1 MYMKQKTV
9 EQTAPISEEILQ
21 QLAVELQRLAG
32 SVRKDIKN
40 KSTLKGLSNLSAI
53 TPIQQMLMN
62 HLSNTLLNN
71 GEPEQESKSQNM
83 PGYL

>member
-1 MYMKQKTV
+1 MKQKV
-9 EQTAPISEEILQ
+9 SEQTAPVSEAVLL

-32 SVRKDIKN
+32 SVRKDIKK
-40 KSTLKGLSNLSAI
+40 KSTLKGLSNLTAI

-71 GEPEQESKSQNM
+71 GEPKQESESQNM

>member
-1 MYMKQKTV
+1 MKQKV
-9 EQTAPISEEILQ
+9 SEQTAPVSEAVLL

-32 SVRKDIKN
+32 SVRKDIKK
-40 KSTLKGLSNLSAI
+40 KSTLKGLSNLTAI

-71 GEPEQESKSQNM
+71 GEPEQESKSQNI

>member
-1 MYMKQKTV
+1 MKQKAP
-9 EQTAPISEEILQ
+9 EQTTQVSEDVLQ
-21 QLAVELQRLAG
+21 KLAVELQRLAG
-32 SVRKDIKN
+32 SIRKDIKK
-40 KSTLKGLSNLSAI
+40 KSTLKGLSNLTAI

-71 GEPEQESKSQNM
+71 GEPEQESKTQNM

>member
-1 MYMKQKTV
+1 MYMKQKV
-9 EQTAPISEEILQ
+9 SEQTSPVSEEVLL

-32 SVRKDIKN
+32 SVRKDIKK
-40 KSTLKGLSNLSAI
+40 KSTLKGLSNLTAI

-83 PGYL
+83 SGYL

>member
-1 MYMKQKTV
+1 MKQKAP
-9 EQTAPISEEILQ
+9 EQKAPVSEDVLQ

-32 SVRKDIKN
+32 SIKKDIKK
-40 KSTLKGLSNLSAI
+40 KSTLKGLSNLTAI

-62 HLSNTLLNN
+62 HLSNVLLNN
-71 GEPEQESKSQNM
+71 DVPEQESKTQNM

>member
-1 MYMKQKTV
+1 MKQTAS
-9 EQTAPISEEILQ
+9 EQKAPVSEDVLQ

-32 SVRKDIKN
+32 SIKKDIKK
-40 KSTLKGLSNLSAI
+40 KSTLKGLSNLTAI

-62 HLSNTLLNN
+62 HLSNALLNN
-71 GEPEQESKSQNM
+71 DEPEQEAKALSM

>member
-1 MYMKQKTV
+1 MKQKAP
-9 EQTAPISEEILQ
+9 EQTAPVSEDVLQ

-32 SVRKDIKN
+32 SIKKDIEK
-40 KSTLKGLSNLSAI
+40 KLTLKGLSNLTAI

-71 GEPEQESKSQNM
+71 GEPEQESKTQNM

>member
-1 MYMKQKTV
+1 MYMKQKV
-9 EQTAPISEEILQ
+9 SEQTAPVSEAVLL

-32 SVRKDIKN
+32 SVRKDIKK
-40 KSTLKGLSNLSAI
+40 KSTLKSLSNLTAI
-53 TPIQQMLMN
+53 IPIQQMLMN

>member
-1 MYMKQKTV
+1 MKEKTPKQMTPV
-9 EQTAPISEEILQ
+9 SEDVLK
-21 QLAVELQRLAG
+21 QLALELQRLAG
-32 SVRKDIKN
+32 SIIKDIKK
-40 KSTLKGLSNLSAI
+40 KSTLKGLSNLTAI

-71 GEPEQESKSQNM
+71 GEPEQESKTQNM

>member
-1 MYMKQKTV
+1 MKQKV
-9 EQTAPISEEILQ
+9 SEQTAPVSEAVLL

-32 SVRKDIKN
+32 SVRKDIKK
-40 KSTLKGLSNLSAI
+40 KSTLKGLSNLTAI

-62 HLSNTLLNN
+62 HLSNNLLDSA
-71 GEPEQESKSQNM
+71 EPEQESKTQNM

>member
-1 MYMKQKTV
+1 MKQKAP
-9 EQTAPISEEILQ
+9 EQKAPVSEEVLQ

-32 SVRKDIKN
+32 SIKNDIKK
-40 KSTLKGLSNLSAI
+40 KSTLKGLSNLTAI

-71 GEPEQESKSQNM
+71 GEPEQESKTQNM

>member
-1 MYMKQKTV
+1 MKQKV
-9 EQTAPISEEILQ
+9 SEQTALVSEAVLL

-32 SVRKDIKN
+32 SVRKDIKK
-40 KSTLKGLSNLSAI
+40 KSTLKGLSNLTAI

-71 GEPEQESKSQNM
+71 GEPEQESKSQNI

>member
-1 MYMKQKTV
+1 MKQKAP
-9 EQTAPISEEILQ
+9 EQTAPVSEDVLQ

-32 SVRKDIKN
+32 SIRKDIKK
-40 KSTLKGLSNLSAI
+40 KSTLKGLSNLTAI

-62 HLSNTLLNN
+62 HLSNTLLNS
-71 GEPEQESKSQNM
+71 GEPEQESKTQNM

>member
-1 MYMKQKTV
+1 MKQKAP
-9 EQTAPISEEILQ
+9 EQKAPVSEDVLQ

-32 SVRKDIKN
+32 SIKKDIKK
-40 KSTLKGLSNLSAI
+40 KSTLKGLSNLTAI

-62 HLSNTLLNN
+62 HLSNVLLNN
-71 GEPEQESKSQNM
+71 DEPEQEPKTQNM

>member
-1 MYMKQKTV
+1 MKQKV
-9 EQTAPISEEILQ
+9 SEQTAPVSEAVLL

-32 SVRKDIKN
+32 SVRKDIKK
-40 KSTLKGLSNLSAI
+40 KSTLKGLSNLTAI

-62 HLSNTLLNN
+62 HLSNNLLNN

>member
-1 MYMKQKTV
+1 MYMKQKV
-9 EQTAPISEEILQ
+9 PEQTAPVSEAVLL
-21 QLAVELQRLAG
+21 QLAVELQRLAL
-32 SVRKDIKN
+32 SVRKDIKK
-40 KSTLKGLSNLSAI
+40 KSTLKGLSNLTAI

-71 GEPEQESKSQNM
+71 GEPDQESKTQNM

>member
-1 MYMKQKTV
+1 MKQKAP
-9 EQTAPISEEILQ
+9 EQKAPVSEEVLQ

-32 SVRKDIKN
+32 SIKNDIKK
-40 KSTLKGLSNLSAI
+40 KSTLKGLSNLTAI

-62 HLSNTLLNN
+62 HLSNVLLNN
-71 GEPEQESKSQNM
+71 DEPEQESKTQNM

>member
-1 MYMKQKTV
+1 MKQKV
-9 EQTAPISEEILQ
+9 SEQTAPVSEAVLL

-32 SVRKDIKN
+32 SVRKDIKK
-40 KSTLKGLSNLSAI
+40 KSTLKGLSNLTAI

>member
-1 MYMKQKTV
+1 MKQKV
-9 EQTAPISEEILQ
+9 SEQTAPVSEAVLLQ
-21 QLAVELQRLAG
+21 LSVELQRLAG
-32 SVRKDIKN
+32 SIRKDIKK
-40 KSTLKGLSNLSAI
+40 KSTLKGLSNLTAI

-71 GEPEQESKSQNM
+71 GEPEQESKTQNM